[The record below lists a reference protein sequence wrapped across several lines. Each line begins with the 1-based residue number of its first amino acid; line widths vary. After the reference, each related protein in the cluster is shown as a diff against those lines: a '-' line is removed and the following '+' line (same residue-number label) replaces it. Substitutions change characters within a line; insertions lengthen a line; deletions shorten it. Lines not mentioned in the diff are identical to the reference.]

1 MKLVIQARKGT
12 SMGRIETAAEAAG
25 ARGPAGAA
33 WGAVVL
39 LAIITVL
46 LLGAGGASAAVPPIE
61 VSEYRKDFGVSKA
74 QAEEVLQT
82 QASAAE
88 ADIVGDLQDRLGARY
103 AGIWFDNDSGEYV
116 VPLVPGASGK
126 AIHAEFASAALGP
139 DQLRT
144 VPAQSSW
151 AELEAAQEELN
162 RALAPMFAARE
173 VQTSLDPRTNAVVI
187 KQAAGAGVGERDEIR
202 RLAANASVEVKLRE
216 SEVNRFGGQLEACTD
231 IFCGQPLRGGVGI
244 FDEFDPDT
252 ECTAGF
258 KAIGDSN
265 GSRYLLTAGHCV
277 INFSTEP
284 LSLNWASK
292 DDSLTPHSIG
302 IVEQAEFPGEEDWA
316 KINAN
321 TSWWDV
327 DPWLSEVAYWGTP
340 ILDGGGAIVG
350 KTPAVNMDYPITGE
364 ASSVTGNYACH
375 SGIRTGTTCGYIGEL
390 NVTYTWTPTITVH
403 HLIQLL
409 KVCSFS
415 GDSGGSVFS
424 GGKALGMLTGS
435 ETDSICE
442 DTILYSDIN
451 RATEAL
457 GVHIATEG
465 PAVTDQDDNTPGPRA
480 VAQPDGTIDTFYRDG
495 SGNLGHNWYDTGEAG
510 WQSGELPGA
519 LATSG
524 VPHAVTQPDGTIDVF
539 FRTPSGELGHTWKG
553 SGPGGEWSSANLPG
567 SVASD
572 PHAVAQTDGT
582 IDVFYRTP
590 SGGLGHNWYDT
601 GEAGWQYGTL
611 PGSLGSDPYLVSQP
625 NGTID
630 VFFRTPSGALGHTW
644 KGAGAGSEW
653 TSANLPGSVAS
664 DPHAVAQTDGTVDV
678 FYRTP
683 SGGLG
688 HNWYDT
694 GGAGWQF
701 NTLAGSVGS
710 APHIVAQSDGTIDV
724 FFRTPSGELGHT
736 WKSSG
741 PSGEWTSANLPGS
754 VASEPHAV
762 AQPDGTVDVFYRT
775 PSGGLGHNWYDTGE
789 AGWQYGTLGGS
800 VASDPHPVAQSDG
813 TIDVFFRTPSGELG
827 HTWKS
832 SGPSGEWTSANLP
845 GTVAARPPLAS
856 TEAATG
862 VSFNEAT
869 LKGTVNPEGSVT
881 SYYFEYG
888 TTTSYGS
895 KKPVAGESTGPEAA
909 ALSVSQT
916 PTGLAEGTT
925 YHYRVV
931 ATSPEGTAYG
941 ADKTFKTNSLGTTET
956 TLSVTQVL
964 NGQPGYVTV
973 SGSVKAGSYSLT
985 GQKVKIKY
993 EKETSA
999 GVWTLMN
1006 TIERELNAAGTYGY
1020 ENLEVSQAN
1029 WRAVAQFQ
1037 GGATLASSSSSYQAF
1052 HVGLGYQL
1060 VFAHSSKCVD
1070 VQNGS
1075 TSNGALIQ
1083 QWDCLAPATHL
1094 NQVFQLVPVG
1104 SPWFQIRNINSGR
1117 CIDVIGAS
1125 TANGGWLQQWNC
1137 ATVGQQKFQLAQPS
1151 GGTVALQV
1159 AHTGKCVDV
1168 NSSSTTSGV
1177 ILQQWD
1183 CQWGNNQRVTFQS
1196 VG

>member
-1 MKLVIQARKGT
+1 MSRYVT
-12 SMGRIETAAEAAG
+12 SATGE
-25 ARGPAGAA
+25 RGNRLGI
-33 WGAVVL
+33 WL
-39 LAIITVL
+39 LAALFLATAIP
-46 LLGAGGASAAVPPIE
+46 GSAAASARP
-61 VSEYRKDFGVSKA
+61 SESREYSQRFGVTVER
-74 QAEEVLQT
+74 AEEVLQI
-82 QASAAE
+82 QASGAE
-88 ADIVGDLQDRLGARY
+88 ADIVGQLEDRLGSRY
-103 AGIWFDNDSGEYV
+103 AGVWFDNQRGEFV
-116 VPLVPGASGK
+116 VPTLDGGGHKAVAAELAKGGLKGSNYRAPSVQASWGA
-126 AIHAEFASAALGP
+126 
-139 DQLRT
+139 
-144 VPAQSSW
+144 
-151 AELEAAQEELN
+151 LEAAQERLN
-162 RALAPMFAARE
+162 HALSTAMRE
-173 VQTSLDPRTNAVVI
+173 AYVRTSIDPRTNSVVVLETEGASDAVSTKVREQA
-187 KQAAGAGVGERDEIR
+187 QAAKVP
-202 RLAANASVEVKLRE
+202 VEVRTKDVEKL
-216 SEVNRFGGQLEACTD
+216 STMPAACGIDSTSYNCD
-231 IFCGQPLRGGVGI
+231 APLRGGVELAEEGSVAS
-244 FDEFDPDT
+244 
-252 ECTAGF
+252 CTVGF
-258 KAIGDSN
+258 KATGISTGDRFVLS
-265 GSRYLLTAGHCV
+265 AGHCA
-277 INFSTEP
+277 INPFVEKWAALGPQGTEHF
-284 LSLNWASK
+284 LGTTEK
-292 DDSLTPHSIG
+292 
-302 IVEQAEFPGEEDWA
+302 
-316 KINAN
+316 
-321 TSWWDV
+321 
-327 DPWLSEVAYWGTP
+327 AYWGTGGYDVVKIRANGSKHWDTPVWPTQVIEWDEPTATMINSERP
-340 ILDGGGAIVG
+340 ITSESNSYVGQFACLTGITTGSDCGYVKEVDITVSGNFKNLDVVVNHLSEIYDVSNAPGNSGGPVFAGNSALGLVSFSDAELPWDHNAALYTEITEDTDLLGVTVAPRTG
-350 KTPAVNMDYPITGE
+350 PKTPASP
-364 ASSVTGNYACH
+364 
-375 SGIRTGTTCGYIGEL
+375 
-390 NVTYTWTPTITVH
+390 
-403 HLIQLL
+403 
-409 KVCSFS
+409 
-415 GDSGGSVFS
+415 
-424 GGKALGMLTGS
+424 
-435 ETDSICE
+435 
-442 DTILYSDIN
+442 
-451 RATEAL
+451 
-457 GVHIATEG
+457 
-465 PAVTDQDDNTPGPRA
+465 DQDDNTPGPRA